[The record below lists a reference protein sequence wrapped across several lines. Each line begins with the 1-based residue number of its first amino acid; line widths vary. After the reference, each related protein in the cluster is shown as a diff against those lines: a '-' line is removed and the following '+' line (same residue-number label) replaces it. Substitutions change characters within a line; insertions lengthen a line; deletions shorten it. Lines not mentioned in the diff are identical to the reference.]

1 MDDFQRRE
9 AIEMLIAQTDVDEE
23 EIEEYDDF
31 GFEAWLNELGY
42 EWNPKGGYGM
52 ARGNWWRIDAV
63 KLTSLPEPDGTPQN
77 GGGAAWVVVLLLA
90 VVAIAAI
97 VAMAGAG

>member
-1 MDDFQRRE
+1 M
-9 AIEMLIAQTDVDEE
+9 
-23 EIEEYDDF
+23 
-31 GFEAWLNELGY
+31 
-42 EWNPKGGYGM
+42 
-52 ARGNWWRIDAV
+52 

-77 GGGAAWVVVLLLA
+77 GDGAAWVVVLLLAVVA